1 MNCKMHWIIV
11 SILVGL
17 SHSDNVGWKKQF
29 EENEEEFHNIPL
41 KWEMGS
47 CSNIPTWLNGVYVR
61 NGPAKVVN
69 IRVEYFANNTATIK
83 HNQIFDSLIY
93 THSII

>member
-1 MNCKMHWIIV
+1 MNYKMQWIIF

-17 SHSDNVGWKKQF
+17 SHMDNVGWTKQF

-41 KWEMGS
+41 KWEMGN
-47 CSNIPTWLNGVYVR
+47 CSNIPTWLSGVYVR

-69 IRVEYFANNTATIK
+69 IRVEYFANNTATYFK
-83 HNQIFDSLIY
+83 YLAH
-93 THSII
+93 